1 MATILVDYEN
11 VYGCHGL
18 KGADALNEKDILI
31 IFYSNSCEKVRYD
44 AIQEIRE
51 SGCRFRVI
59 KLKEAGKNALDFYIA
74 AECGRISEQGEKEIA
89 IISNDKGF
97 QAVIDFFDMDQET
110 ADIQIV
116 KAGNIENALAAF
128 QQPGDSNR
136 RSMLQ
141 KRKKLLD
148 LATECTKIEKQNKM
162 KRDLRTILEGTEY
175 QEKSAE
181 IIDFVSKCQKSGKK
195 AVYTGSLHAFG
206 RKQGIEIYKL
216 IRNDL

>member
-11 VYGCHGL
+11 VHGCHGL
-18 KGADALNEKDILI
+18 KGADALNTKDTLI
-31 IFYSNSCEKVRYD
+31 IFYSSSCEKIRYD

-97 QAVIDFFDMDQET
+97 QAVIDFFSMDREA

-128 QQPGDSNR
+128 QHPEDSNR

-141 KRKKLLD
+141 QRKKFLD
-148 LATECTKIEKQNKM
+148 LAAECIRIEEQNKI
-162 KRDLRTILEGTEY
+162 KKDLQAILEGTEY
-175 QEKSAE
+175 EEKSAE
-181 IIDFVSKCQKSGKK
+181 IIDFVSRSQKLGKK
-195 AVYTGSLHAFG
+195 AVYTGSLHVFG
-206 RKQGIEIYKL
+206 RKHGTNIYKL
-216 IRNDL
+216 IRNEL

>member
-11 VYGCHGL
+11 VHGCHGL
-18 KGADALNEKDILI
+18 KGADALNERDTLI
-31 IFYSNSCEKVRYD
+31 IFYSNSCEKIRYD

-51 SGCRFRVI
+51 SGCGFRVI

-74 AECGRISEQGEKEIA
+74 AECGRISEQGEREIA

-97 QAVIDFFDMDQET
+97 QAVIDFFTADQEA

-128 QQPGDSNR
+128 QLPENANR
-136 RSMLQ
+136 RGMLQ
-141 KRKKLLD
+141 QRKKLLN
-148 LATECTKIEKQNKM
+148 LATECTKIETQNKI
-162 KRDLRTILEGTEY
+162 KRDLHAILAGTAYEG
-175 QEKSAE
+175 KSAE
-181 IIDFVSKCQKSGKK
+181 IIDFVSKCQKLGRK

-206 RKQGIEIYKL
+206 KKQGIEIYKL
-216 IRNDL
+216 IRNEI

>member
-1 MATILVDYEN
+1 M
-11 VYGCHGL
+11 
-18 KGADALNEKDILI
+18 
-31 IFYSNSCEKVRYD
+31 
-44 AIQEIRE
+44 QEILE

-97 QAVIDFFDMDQET
+97 QAVIDFFTADQEA

-128 QQPGDSNR
+128 QLPEDANR
-136 RSMLQ
+136 RGMLQ
-141 KRKKLLD
+141 QRKKLLD
-148 LATECTKIEKQNKM
+148 LATECTKIEIQNKI
-162 KRDLRTILEGTEY
+162 KRDLQAILAGTAYEG
-175 QEKSAE
+175 KSTE

-206 RKQGIEIYKL
+206 KKQGIEIYKL
-216 IRNDL
+216 IRNEL